1 MTGGRIQNDGG
12 DIRTENE
19 TLVISTVKKKIKF
32 NIGMIDSNASERFE
46 RKPTDSI
53 ELVFYQQPGID
64 SYFQIALYFDQIGN
78 EYF

>member
-1 MTGGRIQNDGG
+1 
-12 DIRTENE
+12 
-19 TLVISTVKKKIKF
+19 
-32 NIGMIDSNASERFE
+32 MIDSNASERFE